1 MSNFGIYYG
10 RQGTVHKLTSGS
22 SSSATSNAF
31 GTTTSVVMLVA
42 RTHGCH
48 FQLGASPTATTSS
61 SYLPKDEVIYV
72 KVSGG
77 SDKIAVIREASSD
90 GEVYAT
96 ELI

>member
-10 RQGTVHKLTSGS
+10 RPSTVHKLTSGS
-22 SSSATSNAF
+22 SSSASSNPF
-31 GTTTSVVMLVA
+31 GATTSVIMLVA

-48 FQLGASPTATTSS
+48 FQIGASPTATTSS

-77 SDKIAVIREASSD
+77 ADKIAVIREASSD

>member
-1 MSNFGIYYG
+1 
-10 RQGTVHKLTSGS
+10 
-22 SSSATSNAF
+22 
-31 GTTTSVVMLVA
+31 MLVA
-42 RTHGCH
+42 RTHACY

-61 SYLPKDEVIYV
+61 AFLPKNEIIYV

-90 GEVYAT
+90 GEVYVT